1 MSNGST
7 HIYTHKDCNQTH
19 TVVFLQGKLVLIN
32 LAGGTRH
39 VFPFTSWSVPWVAQW
54 KPSILVCLQFVSL
67 NFLLICIIQRWPAG
81 LVQEVLSE
89 DCCGIFYSDIDH
101 AFRSLKKTKGIAQ
114 LDHRASKNE
123 GFVYLKVYRETF
135 TISYLISMIHEMA
148 KQWGGVQAFHCMTNG
163 CKCFSLILLLSELRI
178 LQLITPL
185 TFFSFKRSL

>member
-1 MSNGST
+1 MVCALSGSVEA
-7 HIYTHKDCNQTH
+7 INSSLSAVCLFEFFANLYYSAMACWPCAGS
-19 TVVFLQGKLVLIN
+19 VEWRLLWYFLL
-32 LAGGTRH
+32 RH
-39 VFPFTSWSVPWVAQW
+39 RSCFPF
-54 KPSILVCLQFVSL
+54 
-67 NFLLICIIQRWPAG
+67 
-81 LVQEVLSE
+81 
-89 DCCGIFYSDIDH
+89 
-101 AFRSLKKTKGIAQ
+101 LKKTKGIAQ